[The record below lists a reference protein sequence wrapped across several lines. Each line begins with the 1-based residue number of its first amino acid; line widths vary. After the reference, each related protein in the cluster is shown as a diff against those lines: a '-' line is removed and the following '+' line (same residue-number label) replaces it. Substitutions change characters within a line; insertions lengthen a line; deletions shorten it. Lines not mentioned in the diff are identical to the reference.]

1 MSIIVENVSFRSEGH
16 ELVGRIYRPNE
27 PGRFPAVSICHGY
40 PGDNKNMDLAEEL
53 ALHGVATLIFYY
65 RGAWGSGGDF
75 GLKGLEPSARDA
87 IEYLMSSPFVDPDRV
102 GVVGYSLG
110 GIPLAARLASD
121 PRLRTGV
128 FLSAV
133 GDLSILA
140 TGEML
145 EAVVSRFIKMGEG
158 KLRALEAEGLMAE
171 LPWVLEHQNPVDLIK
186 GVKVPVFIV
195 VGSEDQEF
203 PPELCRFLFEAA
215 NEPKEW
221 LLIEGA
227 DHGYSEHRIP
237 LIEAVLGWLKEHL

>member
-1 MSIIVENVSFRSEGH
+1 MSIIVENISFESEGY
-16 ELVGRIYRPNE
+16 ELLGRMYRPGE
-27 PGRFPAVSICHGY
+27 PGRFPAVAVCHGY
-40 PGDNKNMDLAEEL
+40 PGDNKNTDLAEEL
-53 ALHGVATLIFYY
+53 ALNGITTLIFFY

-87 IEYLMSSPFVDPDRV
+87 VEYLMSSPSVDPDRV
-102 GVVGYSLG
+102 GLIGYSLG
-110 GIPLAARLASD
+110 GIPLTALLSSD
-121 PRLRTGV
+121 PRLKTGI

-133 GDLSILA
+133 GDLSLLA
-140 TGEML
+140 AGEML

-158 KLRALEAEGLMAE
+158 KLRGLDAEGLREE
-171 LPWVLEHQNPVDLIK
+171 LPWVLEHRNPVDLIK
-186 GVKVPVFIV
+186 GVKVPVFFV
-195 VGSEDQEF
+195 VGSEDQEV

-227 DHGYSEHRIP
+227 DHGYSEHRMP